1 MTRSRSANR
10 LRAIT
15 IPNYLNT
22 WLYPVNNQSDRAL
35 IRYRMRPHG
44 WHPIASVSKSPKFL
58 KTDLEHCSTRT
69 YLYLENRLLE
79 KGLIAMIYGYARVST
94 NGQDLSLQETA
105 LKAAGANVIF
115 AEKLSGAK
123 THRPQLERVL
133 KRLEPGDTL
142 IVTKL
147 DRLGRSTLD
156 LLRIV
161 DSITKKGAFF
171 RSLGDPWDTS
181 SPHGQL
187 LLSIIASIAQFERA
201 LIYERTQ
208 AGIKRARANGVQFGR
223 PVALNPKQKQI
234 LAERYGNGETIAAL
248 ADDFKVSVG
257 TVWRAL
263 HSEAT

>member
-1 MTRSRSANR
+1 
-10 LRAIT
+10 
-15 IPNYLNT
+15 
-22 WLYPVNNQSDRAL
+22 
-35 IRYRMRPHG
+35 
-44 WHPIASVSKSPKFL
+44 
-58 KTDLEHCSTRT
+58 
-69 YLYLENRLLE
+69 
-79 KGLIAMIYGYARVST
+79 MIYGYARVST
-94 NGQDLSLQETA
+94 NGQDLSLQEGA
-105 LKAAGANVIF
+105 LEAAGASLVF

-123 THRPQLERVL
+123 ANRPQLERAL
-133 KRLEPGDTL
+133 KRLETGDTL

-161 DSITKKGAFF
+161 DSVTKRGAFF

-223 PVALNPKQKQI
+223 PVALNPKQK
-234 LAERYGNGETIAAL
+234 LLVAERYSSGETITAL
-248 ADDFKVSVG
+248 AENFKVSVG
-257 TVWRAL
+257 TIWRTL
-263 HSEAT
+263 HPEEGASLRPIG